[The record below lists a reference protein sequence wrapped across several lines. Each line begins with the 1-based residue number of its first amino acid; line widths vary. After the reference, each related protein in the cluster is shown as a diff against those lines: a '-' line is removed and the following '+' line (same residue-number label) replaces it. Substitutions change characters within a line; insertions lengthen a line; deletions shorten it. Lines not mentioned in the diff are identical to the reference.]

1 MSGVRDRLTYLLAAG
16 AVAGALDIGFA
27 CIFWAIKAD
36 TPMTLIFQSVAAGL
50 LGPVA
55 FEGGVPTAALGLALH
70 FFITTLM
77 AAAYFYVASHWSALR
92 RRPLVF
98 GGVYG
103 VFLYGLM
110 NFVVIPLSA
119 ASPGA
124 SDALWIG
131 MSVLAHIVFVGV
143 PIALLARRAP

>member
-1 MSGVRDRLTYLLAAG
+1 
-16 AVAGALDIGFA
+16 
-27 CIFWAIKAD
+27 
-36 TPMTLIFQSVAAGL
+36 MTLIFQSVAAGL

-77 AAAYFYVASHWSALR
+77 AAAYFYVASRWSALR
-92 RRPLVF
+92 RRSLVF